1 MLTNHD
7 QQDSQQTL
15 ELFSHDST
23 HVRLVM
29 EAERQSDLAR
39 ERATSILQKYSKD
52 ADNDKGNAQQKQA
65 TESRDEINHHAQ
77 YNPYSNSRFEDND
90 YVEEENNNGKYDVID
105 SFLQHEKERRSEEDN
120 DDDGAS
126 QEQEETAQNEMFE
139 MMQDTSP
146 VDMAHIAHCLLPLS
160 PKGAPKNKAKRISG
174 QFEFKRINGGALT
187 VVKTA
192 GEDGSHHSFQSQ
204 LSKSSRGS
212 KKSMS
217 SKSSKKSKR
226 GGFRRRFSFGSRS
239 KCSMNTE
246 DALIGASRSVSE
258 RVTKQEKN
266 NTDANAK
273 TGVGPSTDTKT
284 TPEKEKRT
292 GDLPPKPRPPK
303 PRVNSVA
310 PSSKAEASDAGEE
323 EVISVV
329 SDISELSLESVAQ
342 KARNRLKTGPIVLNE
357 AMLSEARIPE
367 TICLKK
373 QMKLTKIEKIKRK
386 ISFRKGNI

>member
-1 MLTNHD
+1 MSYQQQYDH
-7 QQDSQQTL
+7 QDSQQTL
-15 ELFSHDST
+15 DLFSHDST

-52 ADNDKGNAQQKQA
+52 ADNDKGNAQQNQA
-65 TESRDEINHHAQ
+65 TESRDEINQHTQ
-77 YNPYSNSRFEDND
+77 YNPYNNSRLEDHANI
-90 YVEEENNNGKYDVID
+90 EEENNNGKYDVID
-105 SFLQHEKERRSEEDN
+105 SFLQHEKERRNEEDN
-120 DDDGAS
+120 DDAS
-126 QEQEETAQNEMFE
+126 QEPEETAQNEMFE

-187 VVKTA
+187 VVKSA
-192 GEDGSHHSFQSQ
+192 SEDGSHYSFQSQ
-204 LSKSSRGS
+204 HSKSSRRS
-212 KKSMS
+212 KKSTS
-217 SKSSKKSKR
+217 SKGSRKSKR
-226 GGFRRRFSFGSRS
+226 KGFIRRLSFGSRS

-266 NTDANAK
+266 DIDNDAK
-273 TGVGPSTDTKT
+273 TAKGPLTGTKT
-284 TPEKEKRT
+284 TPEKEKRA
-292 GDLPPKPRPPK
+292 GDLPPKPRPPTR
-303 PRVNSVA
+303 RVNSVA

-329 SDISELSLESVAQ
+329 SDISDLSLESVAQ
-342 KARNRLKTGPIVLNE
+342 KARNRLKNGPIVLNE